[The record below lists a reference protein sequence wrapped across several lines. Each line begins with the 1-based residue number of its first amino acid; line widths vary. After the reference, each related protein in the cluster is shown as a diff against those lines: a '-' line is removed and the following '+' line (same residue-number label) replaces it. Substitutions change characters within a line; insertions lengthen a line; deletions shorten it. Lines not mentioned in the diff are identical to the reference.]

1 MDEHEMGILD
11 GDYSDYLTLAT
22 LKEKL
27 EELRNINF
35 SGLSKEEIAKI
46 FFGYLKALPCL
57 TAMYSVEKFNS
68 FNFYRVRLGVNPE
81 SEDLSLIRT
90 FSYPSSHFCSE
101 NGRANLKNKSVFYC
115 SNSALTSVMESK
127 PNIGDVGYLSIWKGK
142 TNRKMKAGLFL
153 PENLRSE
160 NEWRAVCDDLYQ
172 YARLE
177 ALKSH
182 PEKYQ
187 FFHETLRF
195 ISRLYLDENKPYH
208 LTSWIS
214 DQMLHG
220 LTWKD
225 FIIYPS
231 YLNEGYSCNMAIH
244 PNTVDNHL
252 EFKKVIRF
260 KLQNKVG
267 NNWIISTGSFG
278 EIKNANIEWK
288 MAAPGELDFSKL
300 PG

>member
-1 MDEHEMGILD
+1 MEEHEIEVLD
-11 GDYSDYLTLAT
+11 GDYSDYSTLDN

-27 EELRNINF
+27 EELRNLKF
-35 SGLSKEEIAKI
+35 PGLTKEEIAKI

-57 TAMYSVEKFNS
+57 TGMYAPEKFNA

-81 SEDLSLIRT
+81 SEDISLIRT

-142 TNRKMKAGLFL
+142 TNRVMKAGLFL
-153 PENLRSE
+153 PEDLRIE
-160 NEWRAVCDDLYQ
+160 NEWRAVCDDLYKHV
-172 YARLE
+172 RCE
-177 ALKSH
+177 TLKSH

-195 ISRLYLDENKPYH
+195 ISRLYLDENKPYY

-214 DQMLHG
+214 DQMFHG
-220 LTWKD
+220 LTWND
-225 FIIYPS
+225 FIVYPS
-231 YLNEGYSCNMAIH
+231 YSNSGYSCNMAIH
-244 PNTVDNHL
+244 PNIVDNYL

-260 KLQNKVG
+260 KIQNKAG
-267 NNWIISTGSFG
+267 NNWTISTGHFG
-278 EIKNANIEWK
+278 EVKNTNIEWK
-288 MAAPGELDFSKL
+288 MAAPNELDFNKL
-300 PG
+300 PL